1 MAKKLICPHCGSK
14 DVEKH
19 SEYFV
24 CNNCKNSFGRVALS
38 DEGTPMVDAVT
49 GLRFR
54 YGDIVSGS
62 VHLRMIQEKDG
73 SCVYEVYDANEGSF
87 DKVADVLSKEDWT
100 RLKDWLFNELYLL
113 DWNKEYIPEN
123 NGQNQLDNNEWELG
137 IDINWDEGLE
147 YRGYDAYPPYWKE
160 FLKAVEPLFN
170 KLKK

>member
-38 DEGTPMVDAVT
+38 DEGIPMVDAVT

-62 VHLRMIQEKDG
+62 VRLRMIQEKDG
-73 SCVYEVYDANEGSF
+73 SCRRTKQRRLDALE
-87 DKVADVLSKEDWT
+87 
-100 RLKDWLFNELYLL
+100 RLV
-113 DWNKEYIPEN
+113 I
-123 NGQNQLDNNEWELG
+123 
-137 IDINWDEGLE
+137 
-147 YRGYDAYPPYWKE
+147 
-160 FLKAVEPLFN
+160 
-170 KLKK
+170 